1 MRTKFLAGLLA
12 AGLLVGAGLV
22 TSVISAPGTAQAR
35 EEIGEDDEVRP
46 PAHPFG
52 LFGEI
57 LDEFV
62 EDGTITSDQADA
74 IVGAARDKVAE
85 LKEQRRERLEDGR
98 RHLHR
103 NFRWGVRFGTLLDDG
118 GIDEGEYGDL
128 GENHPLKQV
137 DVGRYFEDGLITPEE
152 LREILHD
159 LKDAPFGDS

>member
-22 TSVISAPGTAQAR
+22 TSVISAPGTAQAQ

-46 PAHPFG
+46 LAHPFG
-52 LFGEI
+52 FFAEV
-57 LDEFV
+57 LDELV

-85 LKEQRRERLEDGR
+85 LKKQRRERLEDGR

-103 NFRWGVRFGTLLDDG
+103 NFRWDG
-118 GIDEGEYGDL
+118 
-128 GENHPLKQV
+128 
-137 DVGRYFEDGLITPEE
+137 
-152 LREILHD
+152 
-159 LKDAPFGDS
+159 PFGDS